1 MVEPITTVRHG
12 NGKHGGTVE
21 VRGSTIAVLGNAK
34 LSQAWLRL
42 QGDLLDDLG
51 LGLGISKAVVSLT
64 TCMAAQRREHGGEVH
79 AVLVGWRSVTGLH
92 LRSRH

>member
-51 LGLGISKAVVSLT
+51 LGLGFNKAPVSLVA
-64 TCMAAQRREHGGEVH
+64 CMAARLREHSGVVH
-79 AVLVGWRSVTGLH
+79 EF
-92 LRSRH
+92 